1 MQTIRPDNTDSIP
14 LRNSSPGI
22 ATILIRFV
30 GLLIAAV
37 AVLAL
42 AWSR

>member
-1 MQTIRPDNTDSIP
+1 MQTTRPDNTDPIP
-14 LRNSSPGI
+14 LRNPPPRI
-22 ATILIRFV
+22 ATILIRFT

>member
-1 MQTIRPDNTDSIP
+1 MQTTRPDNTDFIP
-14 LRNSSPGI
+14 LRNSSPRI
-22 ATILIRFV
+22 ATIMIRFV

-37 AVLAL
+37 TILAL

>member
-1 MQTIRPDNTDSIP
+1 MQTIRPDNTDPIP
-14 LRNSSPGI
+14 LRNSPPRI
-22 ATILIRFV
+22 TTILIRFV

-37 AVLAL
+37 AVLTL